1 MAQPFAEVLDINI
14 GDSEQG
20 MNITCAFIYVS
31 IRLFARLYV
40 QPIPYCPS
48 GIEAEEDAASSL

>member
-20 MNITCAFIYVS
+20 MNIMCVFIYVS
-31 IRLFARLYV
+31 ISLFARLYV

-48 GIEAEEDAASSL
+48 GIEAEEDIVSLL

>member
-20 MNITCAFIYVS
+20 MNIMCVFIYVS
-31 IRLFARLYV
+31 ISLFARLYV

-48 GIEAEEDAASSL
+48 GIEAEEDAVSLL